1 MYSLINWHFLMHIIH
16 FMKVSFFV
24 GITHEP
30 FQATAQSTSFPGPS
44 PRSNKMADHKAGETR
59 RLLRQCA
66 SSLLSACHRLEGGE
80 TESATTSLQTFA
92 NVTNPPTEPNRPVA
106 SSSHTAIQEHK
117 NREISPVWLQ
127 AICRAKVVYKVR

>member
-1 MYSLINWHFLMHIIH
+1 MHIIH

-106 SSSHTAIQEHK
+106 SSSHTAIQAHK
-117 NREISPVWLQ
+117 NLFGFKPSAVQKSSTKSVKRRRITSTSYL
-127 AICRAKVVYKVR
+127 

>member
-1 MYSLINWHFLMHIIH
+1 MHTSLYLLIVKVH

-92 NVTNPPTEPNRPVA
+92 NVTNPPTAESPRREFITHSYPRA
-106 SSSHTAIQEHK
+106 QE
-117 NREISPVWLQ
+117 PVWLQ